1 MFSINLGCIK
11 KIPSPSRRPQSP
23 FAKGGRF
30 GMPGLIEKLQ
40 KAQQY
45 QNEPKE
51 NTNQGRKYGNEKS
64 IVHHF
69 GSVAR

>member
-1 MFSINLGCIK
+1 
-11 KIPSPSRRPQSP
+11 
-23 FAKGGRF
+23 
-30 GMPGLIEKLQ
+30 MPGLIEKLQ